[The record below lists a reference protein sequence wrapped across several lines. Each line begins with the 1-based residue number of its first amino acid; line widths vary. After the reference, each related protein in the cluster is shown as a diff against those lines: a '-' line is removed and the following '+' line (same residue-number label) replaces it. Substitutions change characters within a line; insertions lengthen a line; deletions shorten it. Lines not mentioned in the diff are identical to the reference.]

1 MDDQIKNAFQKV
13 KQDID
18 SINKELNNLNHF
30 LSENKEKLLEID
42 RNLRELSLKLTEFS
56 SKKEEYTPTH
66 NPTTNQ
72 ENPTIPTYNPTN
84 NPPFKPLNPKNL
96 SFSTGNEGVP
106 ADRQTNQQTNQQTEK
121 ASFNNAIE
129 VLNSLDN
136 LKKEIRNKFKKITEQ
151 EFLVFSTIYQIEEEF
166 GYADYKSLSQRL
178 NLTESSIRDYV
189 GKLVKKGIPVDKTKI
204 NNKMIQLSISEKLKK
219 IAPLPVLFQL
229 RSL

>member
-1 MDDQIKNAFQKV
+1 MDEQIKNAFQKV

-18 SINKELNNLNHF
+18 SINSEINLLNRF
-30 LSENKEKLLEID
+30 LYENKEKLSEID
-42 RNLRELSLKLTEFS
+42 RSLKELSLKLSEFS
-56 SKKEEYTPTH
+56 PKKEEIIPTQTPTDKVEIQ
-66 NPTTNQ
+66 TNQ
-72 ENPTIPTYNPTN
+72 TNNPTN
-84 NPPFKPLNPKNL
+84 NLPFNPQNTQKT

-129 VLNSLDN
+129 VLSSLDN
-136 LKKEIRNKFKKITEQ
+136 LKKEVRNKFKKITDQ
-151 EFLVFSTIYQIEEEF
+151 EFLVFSTIYQIEEEV

-189 GKLVKKGIPVDKTKI
+189 GKLIKKGIPVDKTKI
-204 NNKMIQLSISEKLKK
+204 NNKMIQLSVSEKLKK